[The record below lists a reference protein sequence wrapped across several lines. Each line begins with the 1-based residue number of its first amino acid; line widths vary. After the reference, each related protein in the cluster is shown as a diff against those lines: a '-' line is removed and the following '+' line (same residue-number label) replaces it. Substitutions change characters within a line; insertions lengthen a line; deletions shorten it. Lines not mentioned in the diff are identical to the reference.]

1 MLHRGQA
8 RGRNFRFGP
17 SLEARIPK
25 PYTLNPAPYEFMSV
39 GFRVYMVSVLGFRVY
54 DFGFR
59 VLGFIIGFRVKGP
72 AYEHPAAGPRRQNVE
87 PFL

>member
-1 MLHRGQA
+1 
-8 RGRNFRFGP
+8 
-17 SLEARIPK
+17 
-25 PYTLNPAPYEFMSV
+25 MSV

-72 AYEHPAAGPRRQNVE
+72 AYEHPAAGPKRQNVE